1 MASTNPTPPLPRI
14 KDEAGKVYGKL
25 TVLALI
31 PGGRRAKWLC
41 RCACG
46 ATLAVPGASLR
57 SGNTKSCSRSCRH
70 SRHGQATRGQRSPEH
85 RCWSAMRRRCES
97 PTCKFFPNYGGRG
110 ILVCD
115 RWKSFASF
123 FADMGA
129 RPSPKHSIDRIDNN
143 GHYEPDNCR
152 WATKEEQD
160 NNRRT
165 NRLIEF
171 QGETRSLT
179 QWARLLGIHP
189 TTMHLRLKNGW
200 PVEKALTTPKQH

>member
-1 MASTNPTPPLPRI
+1 
-14 KDEAGKVYGKL
+14 
-25 TVLALI
+25 
-31 PGGRRAKWLC
+31 
-41 RCACG
+41 
-46 ATLAVPGASLR
+46 
-57 SGNTKSCSRSCRH
+57 
-70 SRHGQATRGQRSPEH
+70 
-85 RCWSAMRRRCES
+85 MRRRCES
-97 PTCKFFPNYGGRG
+97 PTCKIFPNYGGRG

-115 RWKSFASF
+115 RWKLFASF

-129 RPSPKHSIDRIDNN
+129 RPSPKHSIDRIDND
-143 GHYEPDNCR
+143 GHYEPGNCR

-171 QGETRSLT
+171 QGKTRSLT

-189 TTMHLRLKNGW
+189 TTMRLRLKNGW